1 MFSSYERM
9 FVSLTLRIRLLM
21 GQNMGTQYWNHALVG
36 LSFRDR
42 FARRYDL
49 EAFNACVFLF
59 QKALY

>member
-1 MFSSYERM
+1 M

-21 GQNMGTQYWNHALVG
+21 GQNMELNYCNHALVG

-42 FARRYDL
+42 FARRDDL